1 MTVLAIETAT
11 AVCAAAVVAD
21 GKIRSEFELNAPRV
35 HSEKLVELIDRAL
48 AAASVKS
55 GTIDGI
61 AVSVGPGSFT
71 GLRIGLSVAKGL
83 AYAWNKPLAAVS
95 TLEALAWEAARP
107 ETVHRKGIILPMIDA
122 RREEVYVA
130 GYRHDEGRLEEN
142 IAPQS
147 MRMEEIMPIIRDNE
161 YIVITGDGAK
171 KLKEFVQG
179 THPEY
184 ATRISLPVGE
194 RFQCRASAV
203 GLIGERLLLNGNAA
217 NLETLEPMY
226 VKDFHTLL
234 KTQHSTVQ

>member
-21 GKIRSEFELNAPRV
+21 GKTRSEFELNAPRV
-35 HSEKLVELIDRAL
+35 HSERLVALIDRAL

-55 GTIDGI
+55 GAVDGI
-61 AVSVGPGSFT
+61 AVSIGPGSFT

-107 ETVHRKGIILPMIDA
+107 GTVHHRELILPMIDA
-122 RREEVYVA
+122 RRDEVYVA
-130 GYRHDEGRLEEN
+130 GYHYIEGELEER
-142 IAPQS
+142 IVAQS
-147 MRMEEIMPIIRDNE
+147 MTMEELVHIVLDNE

-171 KLKEFVQG
+171 KFSEFLRR
-179 THPEY
+179 TYPEH
-184 ATRISLPVGE
+184 ASRIPLSVDE
-194 RFQCRASAV
+194 RFECKASAV
-203 GLIGERLLLNGNAA
+203 GLIGERQLLNGIVA

-226 VKDFHTLL
+226 VKDFHMLL

>member
-11 AVCAAAVVAD
+11 AVCAVAVVAD
-21 GKIRSEFELNAPRV
+21 GKTRSEFELDAPRV
-35 HSEKLVELIDRAL
+35 HSEKLVALIDRAL

-55 GTIDGI
+55 GAIDGI
-61 AVSVGPGSFT
+61 AVSIGPGSFT

-83 AYAWNKPLAAVS
+83 AYAWTKPLAAVP
-95 TLEALAWEAARP
+95 TLEALAWEAARSGV
-107 ETVHRKGIILPMIDA
+107 VHRQGLILPMIDA
-122 RREEVYVA
+122 RRDEVYVA
-130 GYRHDEGRLEEN
+130 GYRYDDGRLEEN

-147 MRMEEIMPIIRDNE
+147 MTMEELMPIIRDNE
-161 YIVITGDGAK
+161 YIVMTGDGAG
-171 KLKEFVQG
+171 KLKEFAQG
-179 THPEY
+179 KYPEY
-184 ATRISLPVGE
+184 ASRISLPVGE

-203 GLIGERLLLNGNAA
+203 GLIGERQLLNGNAT